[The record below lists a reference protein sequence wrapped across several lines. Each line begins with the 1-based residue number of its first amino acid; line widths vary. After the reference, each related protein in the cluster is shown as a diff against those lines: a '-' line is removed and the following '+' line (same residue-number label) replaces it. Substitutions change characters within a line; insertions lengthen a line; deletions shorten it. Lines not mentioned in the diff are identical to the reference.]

1 MMVMMRIVVVVV
13 HGGRRSRN
21 WRHVRTERSPVQR
34 MQEVLRRWGRAKSG
48 SCQPVKR
55 QPHSVSHARRQCWG
69 WRRGRGV
76 LFVDGETHVTSDLS
90 LGLSSPE
97 ISSLEVV
104 DAGRMDGPEV
114 AFAIG
119 GPASLDE
126 AIV

>member
-1 MMVMMRIVVVVV
+1 M
-13 HGGRRSRN
+13 
-21 WRHVRTERSPVQR
+21 T
-34 MQEVLRRWGRAKSG
+34 AD
-48 SCQPVKR
+48 
-55 QPHSVSHARRQCWG
+55 
-69 WRRGRGV
+69 
-76 LFVDGETHVTSDLS
+76 FT

-97 ISSLEVV
+97 ISSLKVV